1 MPVTTDLRKKRR
13 QAILQIISQE
23 AIGRQ
28 SVLVDRLHAAGIDA
42 TQSSVSRDLRELYIV
57 KDEAGY
63 SAPADA
69 AAGAISLL
77 DVPEGFVRQLDT
89 AGENLTIVK
98 TAIGAA
104 QRVAV
109 FLDRSEWPE
118 IVGTISGDDTIF
130 IATRDARSQ
139 KTLLA
144 KLQSSLATQTAQ
156 ERNA

>member
-1 MPVTTDLRKKRR
+1 MPVTTDLREKRR
-13 QAILQIISQE
+13 QAILQIISKE
-23 AIGRQ
+23 AISRQ
-28 SVLVDRLHAAGIDA
+28 SVLVERLHAAGIEA
-42 TQSSVSRDLRELYIV
+42 TQSSVSRDLREMHII
-57 KDEAGY
+57 KAEAGY

-69 AAGAISLL
+69 AADAVNLL
-77 DVPEGFVRQLDT
+77 DVPEGFVRQVDT
-89 AGENLTIVK
+89 AGENLTVIK

-144 KLQSSLATQTAQ
+144 KLQSSLAT
-156 ERNA
+156 